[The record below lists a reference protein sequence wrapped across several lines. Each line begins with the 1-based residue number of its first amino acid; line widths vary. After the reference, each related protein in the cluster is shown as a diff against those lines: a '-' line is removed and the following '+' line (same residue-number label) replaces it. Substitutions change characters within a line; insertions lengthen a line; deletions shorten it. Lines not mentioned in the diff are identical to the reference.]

1 MCIRDSL
8 APALPPS
15 AARAV
20 AAAAARAI
28 GADLVGIDLLPDGEG
43 GYIVLELN
51 GAVDFDYRYELPAR
65 DLYSEIVSA
74 LGLEGLAAI
83 PHAVS
88 AWSPMPLV
96 LDRASM
102 QAKEVDVM
110 KKESTRA
117 KPGDV
122 VAISGRAVGDTP
134 RLGEI
139 VEVLGGAEHEHYR
152 VRWEDEHE
160 SIFYPGNDAVIRHR
174 ERVARAV
181 KPAR

>member
-1 MCIRDSL
+1 MG
-8 APALPPS
+8 
-15 AARAV
+15 AR
-20 AAAAARAI
+20 
-28 GADLVGIDLLPDGEG
+28 LVGILGSPTLTNGLLARALISRGIEAS
-43 GYIVLELN
+43 V
-51 GAVDFDYRYELPAR
+51 LPAR
-65 DLYSEIVSA
+65 DLYSEIASD
-74 LGLEGLAAI
+74 LGLEELAAI

-88 AWSPMPLV
+88 AWSPMFLV

-102 QAKEVDVM
+102 QAKEVDAM

-134 RLGEI
+134 RLGKI

-160 SIFYPGNDAVIRHR
+160 SIFYPGNDVVIRQR
-174 ERVARAV
+174 ERVPRAGKAAR
-181 KPAR
+181 